1 MYNYNNIKYN
11 IKVKNAYK
19 INYFCTTGTYR
30 KLFSF
35 TGLCISVSKKHKS
48 FILRNFIFGENVEIT
63 FNFDNPFILS
73 IEHLKNYSFKYSKSK
88 IFFKKKMQ
96 IKQQPKMKKKLLSDI
111 FIFKKNIFKKI
122 LVPSNFLL
130 KTYEKNL
137 KIRQIRN
144 KFRL

>member
-1 MYNYNNIKYN
+1 MNRKIGYN

-19 INYFCTTGTYR
+19 INYFCVAGTYR

-35 TGLCISVSKKHKS
+35 TGLCVSVSQKHKS
-48 FILRNFIFGENVEIT
+48 FILRNFIFGENIEIT
-63 FNFDNPFILS
+63 FNFNNPFVLS

-96 IKQQPKMKKKLLSDI
+96 IKQQPKMKRKFLSNIFTIKKNNLKKKLI
-111 FIFKKNIFKKI
+111 
-122 LVPSNFLL
+122 PSNFLL